1 MKKWR
6 ERSLRSNA
14 TVSLDEDP
22 RETSLRRGYSRSTAI
37 ILALESPRKF
47 TLAQGVKRPR
57 ATARAYVREISN
69 RRQTS
74 TLRGSSAPLI
84 TSVLIT
90 SVSRAGEHAPL
101 PAKTNYSKRIG
112 VSLARDLPPSRTI
125 LVLRTKR
132 PSSETRSL
140 GRQPKY
146 PQLVIDGGNAI
157 PNPFHP
163 QIRRTRRT
171 KNAFTPRRRTS
182 RKKTDDSLR
191 PESLFSRFSFLRTRR
206 WSKGRTRAPL
216 IRGINNER
224 FYRPTGWLVASQPQP
239 QPQPQPRTETRF
251 Y

>member
-22 RETSLRRGYSRSTAI
+22 REASLRGGYSRSTAI
-37 ILALESPRKF
+37 ILALESPRKL
-47 TLAQGVKRPR
+47 TLARGVKRPR

-90 SVSRAGEHAPL
+90 SVSRAGEHASL
-101 PAKTNYSKRIG
+101 PTKTNYSKRIG

-125 LVLRTKR
+125 LVFRTKR
-132 PSSETRSL
+132 PSSETGSL
-140 GRQPKY
+140 GRQRKY
-146 PQLVIDGGNAI
+146 PQLVIDGENAI
-157 PNPFHP
+157 PKPLHP

-171 KNAFTPRRRTS
+171 KNAFTPRQRTS
-182 RKKTDDSLR
+182 RKKTDDSLK

-206 WSKGRTRAPL
+206 WSKGRTRTPL

-224 FYRPTGWLVASQPQP
+224 FYRPTGWLVASKPQP
-239 QPQPQPRTETRF
+239 QPQPPTETRF